1 MLYSEAPART
11 SQKRVNHTAPQFA
24 DMGLNQKQ
32 KIIAA
37 AIAAL
42 HTQQTELEWKD
53 VPGMAH
59 TSKSLLATS
68 ISEVLQ

>member
-42 HTQQTELEWKD
+42 HTQQTELELEGCPRD
-53 VPGMAH
+53 G
-59 TSKSLLATS
+59 SYFQILACH
-68 ISEVLQ
+68 QHQ